1 MERQVLLCFGGEL
14 LKFSNEHEPCSCSSD
29 SLAKCLN
36 FIIYNFGPCKNGGP
50 RKQRNQGAG
59 PKIYGIGA
67 TCAQSAQQI
76 QIDTNSGP
84 NRHKTAHIQI
94 DTNSAAFGIQIDTDS
109 PFCTI
114 LMSKQIQL
122 TPINWYYPNTGLTG
136 YQP

>member
-1 MERQVLLCFGGEL
+1 MQIDSLRHYGGGEIREATHSKL
-14 LKFSNEHEPCSCSSD
+14 VTNANGPQQQGNEAWTGS
-29 SLAKCLN
+29 
-36 FIIYNFGPCKNGGP
+36 
-50 RKQRNQGAG
+50 
-59 PKIYGIGA
+59 KIYGIGA

-76 QIDTNSGP
+76 QIDTNGGP

-94 DTNSAAFGIQIDTDS
+94 DTNSATLGIQIDTDS

-114 LMSKQIQL
+114 LISKQIQL